1 MRQGPKPSNQGFSVP
16 KSVPRYTRQKRCLC
30 CGELFEPDP
39 RTKGKQ
45 RYCSRSP
52 CQARRQRGNE
62 SSWRKRNPD
71 CLSRQYEQSRRW
83 HQARPDYS
91 RGRWTNNPLLLEQN
105 RCQTR
110 LRMKKIRG
118 KALFDKSKVILTQLI
133 GAKADKCYLAHRSRW
148 FLARLAKASP
158 LLRPGSL
165 WDNRKR
171 LRQVDNCMPKGGR
184 FYELS
189 GVF

>member
-1 MRQGPKPSNQGFSVP
+1 MRQATKPSNSGFAAGRSVHRH
-16 KSVPRYTRQKRCLC
+16 SRQKRCLY
-30 CGELFEPDP
+30 CGELFEPDS

-52 CQARRQRGNE
+52 CQTKRQRHNE
-62 SSWRKRNPD
+62 SAWRKRNPD
-71 CLSRQYEQSRRW
+71 CLAEQYRQSQLWYE
-83 HQARPDYS
+83 ARPDYS
-91 RGRWTNNPLLLEQN
+91 RQRRRNNPLLLEQN

-118 KALFDKSKVILTQLI
+118 KELFDKSKVILTQLI
-133 GAKADKCYLAHRSRW
+133 GAKADKCYLAYRSRW
-148 FLARLAKASP
+148 FLARLTKASP

-165 WDNRKR
+165 WDNC
-171 LRQVDNCMPKGGR
+171 RQFRQANNCLPKSR

>member
-1 MRQGPKPSNQGFSVP
+1 MRQGPKPSNHGFSPP
-16 KSVPRYTRQKRCLC
+16 KPFHRYTRQKRCLC
-30 CGELFEPDP
+30 CGELFESDP

-52 CQARRQRGNE
+52 CQTKRQRHNE
-62 SSWRKRNPD
+62 SAWRKRNPD
-71 CLSRQYEQSRRW
+71 CLGRQSEQSRHW

-91 RGRWTNNPLLLEQN
+91 RARRINNPLLLEQN

-118 KALFDKSKVILTQLI
+118 KELFDKSKVILTQLI

-148 FLARLAKASP
+148 FLARLTKASP

-165 WDNRKR
+165 WDNRGQS
-171 LRQVDNCMPKGGR
+171 RQANNCLPKSR